1 MRDKGFEVTVPNKVP
16 NEEQEKREQFLRPD
30 ESDRIA
36 RARAWLRVARGQSP
50 ATNLQTEVLRPLEVI
65 AFRTLSQPGRSPQQT
80 ADDEHEALVYLAFA
94 LAEILGKDH
103 LSC

>member
-1 MRDKGFEVTVPNKVP
+1 MTRQCPND
-16 NEEQEKREQFLRPD
+16 EQEKPTKPDFIRPD
-30 ESDRIA
+30 ESDRAA
-36 RARAWLRVARGQSP
+36 RAKRWIEQARGQSP